1 MLFNENGILNID
13 EAISNNPSFKKIMED
28 GIVTNEE
35 LNEQSRKLIDLLQQ
49 AEKQFSAEELQLLEQ
64 ILVESNVLYAVYQ
77 KYQLQNI

>member
-35 LNEQSRKLIDLLQQ
+35 LNEQSHKLIDLLQQ